1 MKSEKIKQYLEE
13 NKVKFE
19 ELVHKTV
26 YTAHDAAQTLKTKL
40 SEIGKPLVVKAD
52 GKYMLILLPA
62 NRQLDIKKLKNKLG
76 AKKVEIVSEK
86 VMAKTLKL
94 KKEAV
99 GAFGKLRQLKVY
111 VDKNVLKN
119 KKVIFA
125 TSDFKKSIKMAVK
138 DFVKL
143 EEAVVGEVSK
153 TKEFK
158 KVKAAAKKKVKTAKS
173 KAKKVLK
180 KVPVGVVK
188 KTRKHE
194 NTKTKKQASKKT
206 KKQENKKSTAKKPVK
221 STKKF

>member
-1 MKSEKIKQYLEE
+1 MKTEKIKQYLEE

-40 SEIGKPLVVKAD
+40 SEIGKPLVIKAD

-125 TSDFKKSIKMAVK
+125 TSDFKRSIKMMAK

-158 KVKAAAKKKVKTAKS
+158 KVKATAKKKVKIAKT
-173 KAKKVLK
+173 KAKNILNKI
-180 KVPVGVVK
+180 PVRVQ
-188 KTRKHE
+188 KTR
-194 NTKTKKQASKKT
+194 KQASKKT
-206 KKQENKKSTAKKPVK
+206 KNPKNKKSTAKKPAK
-221 STKKF
+221 KRTKKK

>member
-1 MKSEKIKQYLEE
+1 MDTQKIKNYLEE
-13 NKVKFE
+13 NKIKFE
-19 ELVHKTV
+19 ELAHKTV
-26 YTAHDAAQTLKTKL
+26 YTAHDAAQTLKAKL
-40 SEIGKPLVVKAD
+40 QEIGKPLVVKVD

-62 NRQLDIKKLKNKLG
+62 NRQLDIAKLKAKLG
-76 AKKVEIVSEK
+76 AKKIEIVSEK

-119 KKVIFA
+119 KKVILA
-125 TSDFKKSIKMAVK
+125 TSDFTKSIKMAVK

-158 KVKAAAKKKVKTAKS
+158 KVKAKAQKKVK
-173 KAKKVLK
+173 KAKGQIK
-180 KVPVGVVK
+180 K
-188 KTRKHE
+188 R
-194 NTKTKKQASKKT
+194 
-206 KKQENKKSTAKKPVK
+206 
-221 STKKF
+221 